1 MSHTDTALQQLTIAL
16 AYSLEGAL
24 FAYDVRRSMPDD
36 KFAALYNGIGPDC
49 LPAEVRDKITGWLSL
64 FAPAALIHD
73 VRYSFA
79 DGTRKPYNF
88 ANIEF
93 RNNCRILADL
103 AYPWYSWR
111 RYRARAVGEFLY
123 KCVASPAGWQSWLE
137 ATAKNNNNKNT
148 ERKNNEN

>member
-1 MSHTDTALQQLTIAL
+1 MSRTDIAFQQLCLAL
-16 AYSLEGAL
+16 AYKLEGAD
-24 FAYDVRRSMPDD
+24 FAYNTRQAMSNLE
-36 KFAALYNGIGPDC
+36 FAALYNGIGPDY

-73 VRYSFA
+73 VRYAFA
-79 DGTRKPYNF
+79 DGSRKAYNY

-93 RNNCRILADL
+93 RNNCRALADL

-111 RYRARAVGEFLY
+111 RYRARAVGEILY
-123 KCVASPAGWQSWLE
+123 KCVASSAGWQAWME
-137 ATAKNNNNKNT
+137 ATAKNKNT